1 MGNTGAGSHTEPQG
15 IARNLR
21 PEAASG
27 QGREEAAPLSSQNA
41 FAACEKTKTERDEL
55 LDRLART
62 QAEFENTRKRLN
74 REQDEFKELAL
85 AEAIKSLLPI
95 LDGFDWAIESPYQ
108 NVEDFRSGINLIR
121 RQLQDSLSN
130 LGLRTIPADGE
141 PFDPRL
147 HQAVEVVNT
156 SVAQDNQVLKD
167 VRRGYKLKD
176 RLLRPAMVLVAHN
189 PESNAKA
196 DVPGEQ
202 SKRL

>member
-1 MGNTGAGSHTEPQG
+1 M
-15 IARNLR
+15 
-21 PEAASG
+21 
-27 QGREEAAPLSSQNA
+27 
-41 FAACEKTKTERDEL
+41 
-55 LDRLART
+55 
-62 QAEFENTRKRLN
+62 
-74 REQDEFKELAL
+74 
-85 AEAIKSLLPI
+85 
-95 LDGFDWAIESPYQ
+95 
-108 NVEDFRSGINLIR
+108 EDFRSGINLIR

-196 DVPGEQ
+196 DVQGEQ
-202 SKRL
+202 SKRP